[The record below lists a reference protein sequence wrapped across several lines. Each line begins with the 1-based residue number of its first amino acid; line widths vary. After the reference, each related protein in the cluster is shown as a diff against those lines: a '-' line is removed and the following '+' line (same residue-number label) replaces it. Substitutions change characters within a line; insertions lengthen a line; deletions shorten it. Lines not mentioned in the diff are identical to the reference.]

1 MSQRFLQRAVPI
13 ILLLLMLWLGLKY
26 LLPLLMPFLLGGALA
41 LMAEPA
47 VQLLRKKLHFP
58 SALAAGVGVSAA
70 FLLLLCLI
78 FLICSAMV
86 RELGQLA
93 GVLPQLGQSIRQG
106 CLALEDWL
114 ISVSAAAPEGLQPLL
129 TKSVLR
135 LSHSGSELLDQVLG
149 QLPRIA
155 TGVLSHMSDGLLLFG
170 TGLISA
176 FLISNRLPK
185 IRSWVRTHLPAN
197 WYEQIL
203 PRMRTIRRSLGRWLG
218 AQARLSLIILFI
230 VTVGL
235 LVLAVPYAP
244 LYALIIALVDAVP
257 LLGTGLI
264 LVPWALVSF
273 LQADSLRAIGLLVIF
288 AAATLMRSVLEPK
301 LVGKQLG
308 LDPLVTLIALY
319 LGYRVW
325 GLPGMILSPILAVA
339 AIEVTKS
346 E

>member
-1 MSQRFLQRAVPI
+1 MLQRFLQRAVPA
-13 ILLLLMLWLGLKY
+13 LVLLLMLWFGLKY
-26 LLPLLMPFLLGGALA
+26 LLPLVMPFLLGGALA

-47 VQLLRKKLHFP
+47 AQLFRKKLHFP
-58 SALAAGVGVSAA
+58 SGLAAATGVSAT

-78 FLICSAMV
+78 FLVCSVLV

-93 GVLPQLGQSIRQG
+93 GVLPSLVTSVREG

-114 ISVSAAAPEGLQPLL
+114 ISMSSAAPEGLQPLL

-135 LSHSGSELLDQVLG
+135 LSHSGNQLLDQALG
-149 QLPRIA
+149 QLPRVA
-155 TGVLSHMSDGLLLFG
+155 TGVLSHMSDGLLLLG

-176 FLISNRLPK
+176 FLISSRLPR
-185 IRSWVRTHLPAN
+185 IRRWFASHLPED
-197 WYEQIL
+197 WQLKII
-203 PRMRTIRRSLGRWLG
+203 PRIRAVRRSLGKWLG
-218 AQARLSLIILFI
+218 AQARLALITFSI

-244 LYALIIALVDAVP
+244 LYAMAIALVDAVP

-264 LVPWALVSF
+264 LVPWALVCF
-273 LQADSLRAIGLLVIF
+273 LQGDSLRAIGLLVIF
-288 AAATLMRSVLEPK
+288 AAATLTRSIMEPK

-319 LGYRVW
+319 FGYRIW
-325 GLPGMILSPILAVA
+325 GLPGMILSPLLAVA
-339 AIEVTKS
+339 VTEAVS
-346 E
+346 RA